1 MSELLTLAAGR
12 AQLRL
17 APAIGGSIADW
28 HVVGKNGGDIPV
40 MRPIQANALAEQNPR
55 GLASYPLVPLSNRVA
70 RRRFSFA
77 GLSYDLPDLLH
88 GQFIHGAGWMLPW
101 VVHDSGPDH
110 ATLRLD

>member
-1 MSELLTLAAGR
+1 MSELLTLTAGR

-28 HVVGKNGGDIPV
+28 RLGDIPV
-40 MRPIQANALAEQNPR
+40 MRPIQPGALAEKNPR

-70 RRRFSFA
+70 NRRFSFA
-77 GLSYDLPDLLH
+77 GLSYDLPDLLN

-101 VVHDSGPDH
+101 VVQDRKSVV
-110 ATLRLD
+110 